1 MANKE
6 KKTRS
11 LKCVI
16 TGRKLHATKEYY
28 QRKVEKIGSEEK
40 VHSTYVCREA
50 KNLLVKGFSV
60 EKIREMLNVNPE
72 GLDDVSGDIVNEIL
86 FQNKAK
92 IRRFGN
98 IVNNSTVMNTKTDPD
113 VKKFVESLKNE

>member
-28 QRKVEKIGSEEK
+28 QRKVGKIGSEEK